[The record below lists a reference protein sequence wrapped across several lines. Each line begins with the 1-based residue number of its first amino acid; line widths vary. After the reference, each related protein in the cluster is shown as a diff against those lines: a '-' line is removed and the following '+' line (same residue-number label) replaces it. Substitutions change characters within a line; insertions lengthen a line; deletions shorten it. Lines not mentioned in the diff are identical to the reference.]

1 MCSGEVANQLLYNFA
16 GGLSELIASVG
27 LVLTGLLLLKKSGPV
42 SDRLAFAVDIVMKIV
57 AEGFLTEMYSPGV
70 FDILITAIQLA
81 SLFGF
86 VIYFA
91 EKERHGLKVAKT
103 S

>member
-1 MCSGEVANQLLYNFA
+1 
-16 GGLSELIASVG
+16 
-27 LVLTGLLLLKKSGPV
+27 
-42 SDRLAFAVDIVMKIV
+42 MKIV